1 LVLSSFNTCGLYL
14 EDLIQ
19 MDTLNVAETNKTNC
33 MGFKITDCKGEVLL
47 PTAVTLSPSGM
58 NILVS
63 TIPEHVSTANKDTK
77 QRRRSVRK
85 AAVVVTAMSEEVIPK
100 ARDENNLAP
109 DNTAREGDNVQDGT
123 NEETLTEETKV
134 HKVNVLKKRTA
145 QERSASCK
153 RGQRNG
159 ESECANKKKKCT
171 KNSMMDMCSVM

>member
-1 LVLSSFNTCGLYL
+1 MQIY
-14 EDLIQ
+14 LIQ
-19 MDTLNVAETNKTNC
+19 MDTLNMAETNKTNC

-63 TIPEHVSTANKDTK
+63 TIPEHVSTANKGTK

-100 ARDENNLAP
+100 ARDENNLVP
-109 DNTAREGDNVQDGT
+109 DNTAREGDNVQDET

-134 HKVNVLKKRTA
+134 HKVNVLKKRRTA